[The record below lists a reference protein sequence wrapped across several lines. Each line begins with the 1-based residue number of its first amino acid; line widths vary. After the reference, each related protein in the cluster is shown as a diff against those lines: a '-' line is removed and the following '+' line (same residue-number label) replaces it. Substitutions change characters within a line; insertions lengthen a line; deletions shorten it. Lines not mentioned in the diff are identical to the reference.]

1 MFANCLENRL
11 LIDTAM
17 KKSVTILELRQL
29 VRSVI
34 VELGPV
40 VTQSPAT
47 QRAPSSH
54 AMQQAKTEPA
64 SGVHNV
70 DPSER
75 ALAQANLQ
83 GNNPNA
89 QRASAIV
96 KILADRG
103 EILAPEA
110 IQTWLKSQDPAEVF
124 GKTTQALADEYSH
137 GGTPSTTPAVGTPQL
152 KQGDFDREQNN
163 KSRQQALFDKYS
175 TPREN
180 FK

>member
-1 MFANCLENRL
+1 
-11 LIDTAM
+11 M

-29 VRSVI
+29 VKSII

-40 VTQSPAT
+40 AT
-47 QRAPSSH
+47 QRAPSTH
-54 AMQQAKTEPA
+54 AMQQARTEPA
-64 SGVHNV
+64 SGVHNI

-89 QRASAIV
+89 QRASAIA

-110 IQTWLKSQDPAEVF
+110 IQTWLKSQDPVETF
-124 GKTTQALADEYSH
+124 GKSTQALADEYSQ
-137 GGTPSTTPAVGTPQL
+137 GGTPPGTPTVGAPQF
-152 KQGDFDREQNN
+152 KDTDFDQEQAE
-163 KSRQQALFDKYS
+163 KKKQQTMFDKYS
-175 TPREN
+175 TPLEK